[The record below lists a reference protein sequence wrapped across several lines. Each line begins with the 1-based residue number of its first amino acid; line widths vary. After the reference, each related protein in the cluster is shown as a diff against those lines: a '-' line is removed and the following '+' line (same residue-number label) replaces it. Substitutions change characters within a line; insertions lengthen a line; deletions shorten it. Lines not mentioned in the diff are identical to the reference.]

1 MAGEFQNDMF
11 KLMIKVLP
19 TVKML
24 NNNLQIDRMILKHFQ
39 PFSIH
44 CRYRK
49 IKIYLNLTTK
59 QHILM
64 T

>member
-24 NNNLQIDRMILKHFQ
+24 NNNLQIDRVILKHFQ

-44 CRYRK
+44 CCCTK
-49 IKIYLNLTTK
+49 IKIYVNLTTK

>member
-24 NNNLQIDRMILKHFQ
+24 NNNLQIDRVILKHFQ

-44 CRYRK
+44 RYVEK
-49 IKIYLNLTTK
+49 
-59 QHILM
+59 
-64 T
+64 